1 MNLYRDFSWFLPVL
15 YFFKV
20 VFHIVFK
27 LVIQN
32 HTDSILK
39 DIGRFLIQ
47 IKIKELST
55 WISLKAGQ
63 LNYLDVD
70 YWDPR

>member
-1 MNLYRDFSWFLPVL
+1 VL

-55 WISLKAGQ
+55 
-63 LNYLDVD
+63 
-70 YWDPR
+70 